1 MTSDRPA
8 PSLSLAILAL
18 VCSVVVAPVGVV
30 LGVIELIRSASGT
43 DARRFVALAAI
54 IVGSVLTIV
63 GALGIALWM
72 GTTFTSEYTI
82 TTVD

>member
-1 MTSDRPA
+1 MTTETSARVSGLA
-8 PSLSLAILAL
+8 VVALVFAILM
-18 VCSVVVAPVGVV
+18 APVGVV
-30 LGVIELIRSASGT
+30 LGTIELIR
-43 DARRFVALAAI
+43 ARTRPGSSRFLALAAI
-54 IVGSVLTIV
+54 IVGSVLTIM

>member
-18 VCSVVVAPVGVV
+18 VCAVVVAPVGVV

-43 DARRFVALAAI
+43 HARRFLALAAI
-54 IVGSVLTIV
+54 IVGSVLTIM